1 MKVAAS
7 DENPSTM
14 SSSTTTNGDES
25 GSNGST
31 PSSPSGRINYDR
43 DFLIEI
49 GNQPLTVFKVPEA
62 FMDIARAGGNAT
74 SPTRDRFVSYSF
86 NYSLTKLNYP

>member
-1 MKVAAS
+1 
-7 DENPSTM
+7 M
-14 SSSTTTNGDES
+14 SSPTTNGTES
-25 GSNGST
+25 TGGST

-62 FMDIARAGGNAT
+62 FMDIAKEGAGG
-74 SPTRDRFVSYSF
+74 SPTRNLFVSA
-86 NYSLTKLNYP
+86 LNIFFFV